1 MKEIILMLTAGGSSL
16 GVALIALIASVMI
29 IKEGWDSGEW
39 YHYIMGL
46 LLFFCAA
53 IPAFGLFASL
63 FFIGG

>member
-1 MKEIILMLTAGGSSL
+1 MKEIILMLTAGGASL
-16 GVALIALIASVMI
+16 GVALTALIASVMI

-39 YHYIMGL
+39 DHYIMGL
-46 LLFFCAA
+46 LLIFCAA